1 MPTTPPNPAM
11 AITPQSDRV
20 ASAHF
25 KAGILAEA
33 LPWMTT
39 WAGKTVVLKIGGNA
53 LADAAS
59 QVAIKMAE
67 DVAMLHTLGVRLV
80 VVHGG
85 GPQISTLANNL
96 GCQAT
101 FVDGLRVTDDTMM
114 GIVQTAM
121 CGQVNPMI
129 VGLVADRGVRAVG
142 ICGTDANLLTATPRP
157 GIGRAGDVTKV
168 DTTVITTLLDAGMV
182 PVIAP
187 ISRGD
192 DGGLVNVNADAAA
205 GAIATALKAD
215 KIIILTNIEGLYT
228 NFGSPSA
235 ALVNTITTAEL
246 GGLLDSGTLEQGMVP
261 KLHALHHAVASGVP
275 QGHMLDGRV
284 SHAVL
289 LEIFTNDGI
298 GTMILPDLP
307 AAPGV
312 G

>member
-1 MPTTPPNPAM
+1 MVTPA
-11 AITPQSDRV
+11 QSERV

-39 WAGKTVVLKIGGNA
+39 WTGKTVVLKIGGNA

-85 GPQISTLANNL
+85 GPQINALAGQL
-96 GCQAT
+96 GYQAT
-101 FVDGLRVTDDTMM
+101 FIDGLRVTDDTMM
-114 GIVQTAM
+114 TIVQTAM

-142 ICGTDANLLTATPRP
+142 ICGTDANLLTARPRSAV
-157 GIGRAGDVTKV
+157 GRAGDVTHV
-168 DTTVITTLLDAGMV
+168 DTAVITTMLDAGMV

-187 ISRGD
+187 ISRGED
-192 DGGLVNVNADAAA
+192 EGLVNVNADAAA
-205 GAIATALKAD
+205 GAIAAALKAD
-215 KIIILTNIEGLYT
+215 KLIVLTNVEGLYT
-228 NFGSPSA
+228 DYGTPEA
-235 ALVNTITTAEL
+235 ALVNTITATEL
-246 GGLLDSGTLEQGMVP
+246 RALLDSGTVESGMVP
-261 KLHALHHAVASGVP
+261 KLNALYTAVASGVP
-275 QGHMLDGRV
+275 QGHMLDGRE

-298 GTMILPDLP
+298 GTMVTPDTP
-307 AAPGV
+307 VFQGMNP
-312 G
+312 

>member
-1 MPTTPPNPAM
+1 MVTTA
-11 AITPQSDRV
+11 QSERL

-85 GPQISTLANNL
+85 GPQISDLADKF
-96 GCQAT
+96 GHQAT

-114 GIVQTAM
+114 EIVQTAM

-142 ICGTDANLLTATPRP
+142 ICGTDANLLTATPRA
-157 GIGRAGDVTKV
+157 GVGRAGDVIAV

-205 GAIATALKAD
+205 GEIAAALGAD
-215 KIIILTNIEGLYT
+215 KLIVLTNVEGLYT
-228 NFGSPSA
+228 DYGTPDA
-235 ALVNTITTAEL
+235 ALVNTISATEL
-246 GGLLDSGTLEQGMVP
+246 RELLDSGTVESGMVP
-261 KLHALHHAVASGVP
+261 KLNALYTAVASGVP
-275 QGHMLDGRV
+275 QGHMLDGRE

-298 GTMILPDLP
+298 GTMVTPD
-307 AAPGV
+307 ATAPQGMNP
-312 G
+312 

>member
-1 MPTTPPNPAM
+1 MVTKAQNERIAG
-11 AITPQSDRV
+11 
-20 ASAHF
+20 AHF

-85 GPQISTLANNL
+85 GPQINALADKL
-96 GCQAT
+96 GYQAT

-114 GIVQTAM
+114 EIVQAAM

-142 ICGTDANLLTATPRP
+142 ICGTDANLLIATPRA

-168 DTTVITTLLDAGMV
+168 DPTVITTMLDAGMV

-205 GAIATALKAD
+205 GEIAAAIGAD
-215 KIIILTNIEGLYT
+215 KIIVLTNVEGLYT
-228 NFGSPSA
+228 NYGTPDA
-235 ALVNTITTAEL
+235 ALVTTITATEL
-246 GGLLDSGTLEQGMVP
+246 RALLDSGTVERGMVP
-261 KLHALHHAVASGVP
+261 KLNALYTAVASGVP
-275 QGHMLDGRV
+275 QGHMLDGRE

-298 GTMILPDLP
+298 GTMVLPDQP
-307 AAPGV
+307 SR
-312 G
+312 

>member
-1 MPTTPPNPAM
+1 MVTTAQ
-11 AITPQSDRV
+11 TERR

-39 WAGKTVVLKIGGNA
+39 WAGRTVVLKIGGNA

-85 GPQISTLANNL
+85 GPQINALADQL
-96 GCQAT
+96 GYQAT

-114 GIVQTAM
+114 TIVQTAM

-129 VGLVADRGVRAVG
+129 VGLVADRGVQAVG

-157 GIGRAGDVTKV
+157 GIGRAGDVTQV

-205 GAIATALKAD
+205 GEIAAALGAD
-215 KIIILTNIEGLYT
+215 KLIVLTNVEGLYSDYGT
-228 NFGSPSA
+228 PEA
-235 ALVNTITTAEL
+235 ALVNTITDTEL
-246 GGLLDSGTLEQGMVP
+246 RQLLDSGTVESGMVP
-261 KLHALHHAVASGVP
+261 KLNALYTAVSSGVP
-275 QGHMLDGRV
+275 QGHMLDGRE

-298 GTMILPDLP
+298 GTMVTPDTP
-307 AAPGV
+307 APQGINP
-312 G
+312 

>member
-1 MPTTPPNPAM
+1 MVTTA
-11 AITPQSDRV
+11 QSERL

-85 GPQISTLANNL
+85 GPQISDLADKF
-96 GCQAT
+96 GRQAT
-101 FVDGLRVTDDTMM
+101 FVDDLRVTDDTMM
-114 GIVQTAM
+114 EIVQTAM

-142 ICGTDANLLTATPRP
+142 ICGTDANLLTATPRA
-157 GIGRAGDVTKV
+157 GVGRAGDVIAV

-205 GAIATALKAD
+205 GEIAAALGAD
-215 KIIILTNIEGLYT
+215 KLIVLTNVEGLYT
-228 NFGSPSA
+228 DYGTPDA
-235 ALVNTITTAEL
+235 ALVNTISATEL
-246 GGLLDSGTLEQGMVP
+246 RELLDSGTVESGMVP
-261 KLHALHHAVASGVP
+261 KLNALYTAVASGVP
-275 QGHMLDGRV
+275 QGHMLDGRE

-298 GTMILPDLP
+298 GTMVTPD
-307 AAPGV
+307 ATAPQGMNP
-312 G
+312 